1 MIIKMNNQDKDFYKY
16 MGPVFG
22 SRKVESETNDRI
34 YDDDKKIW
42 YLYANQ
48 KSKKVLSLV
57 SVSTNVIKNVY
68 TTDEKYLIELLKEVQ
83 QDISIK
89 SSVVPIVYKDIYKE
103 SGLTITEIN
112 GYKNYISVRGDDDE

>member
-1 MIIKMNNQDKDFYKY
+1 MILKMNNQDKDFYKY
-16 MGPVFG
+16 MGSIFG
-22 SRKVESETNDRI
+22 SRKVEAETRDRI
-34 YDDDKKIW
+34 YDDDNKIW
-42 YLYANQ
+42 YLYTNQ

-103 SGLTITEIN
+103 IGLTVTEIN

>member
-1 MIIKMNNQDKDFYKY
+1 MILKMNNQDKDFYKY

-48 KSKKVLSLV
+48 KPKKVLSLV

-103 SGLTITEIN
+103 SGLTVTEIN
-112 GYKNYISVRGDDDE
+112 GYKNYISVRGDDNE

>member
-1 MIIKMNNQDKDFYKY
+1 MILKMNNQDKDFYKY
-16 MGPVFG
+16 MGPIFG

-48 KSKKVLSLV
+48 KSKKVLALV

-68 TTDEKYLIELLKEVQ
+68 TTDDKYLIEILNEVQ
-83 QDISIK
+83 QDLIIK
-89 SSVVPIVYKDIYKE
+89 PSVVPIVYKDIYPKC
-103 SGLTITEIN
+103 GLTVNTIN
-112 GYKNYISVRGDDDE
+112 GYKNYISVRREDYE

>member
-1 MIIKMNNQDKDFYKY
+1 MNNQDKDFYKY

-48 KSKKVLSLV
+48 KPKKVLSLV

-103 SGLTITEIN
+103 SGLTVTEIN

>member
-1 MIIKMNNQDKDFYKY
+1 MILKMNNQDKDFYKY

>member
-1 MIIKMNNQDKDFYKY
+1 MILKMNNQDKDFYKY
-16 MGPVFG
+16 MGPIFG
-22 SRKVESETNDRI
+22 SRKVEAETRDRI
-34 YDDDKKIW
+34 YDDDNKIW
-42 YLYANQ
+42 YLYTNQ

-103 SGLTITEIN
+103 IGLTVTEIN